1 MDKNLPLFL
10 LAWCS
15 QGGIGD
21 VKDEELRSL
30 FPEKARISKT
40 TSVRADFPKLDYC
53 QNSYTLPTPSDESRE
68 AFFSQIF
75 ENVVEKL
82 NFEITMSNR
91 TQTNE
96 QRRNKRKREVLEVAP
111 EREEVEESESE
122 KEKLDDEHCMRE
134 LRIFLRTVIKEL
146 WKERKF
152 QPFFHAVDEEV
163 VRDYYQVIKN
173 PMDLDQIAENIDD
186 CVYTSIELFLKDLKL
201 IVSNAKSI
209 TDPVRTRLHPWTTNY
224 IFCKSN
230 VRYC

>member
-1 MDKNLPLFL
+1 MKSE
-10 LAWCS
+10 C
-15 QGGIGD
+15 
-21 VKDEELRSL
+21 
-30 FPEKARISKT
+30 RI
-40 TSVRADFPKLDYC
+40 
-53 QNSYTLPTPSDESRE
+53 E
-68 AFFSQIF
+68 
-75 ENVVEKL
+75 
-82 NFEITMSNR
+82 
-91 TQTNE
+91 QTNE

-163 VRDYYQVIKN
+163 VRDYYQIIKN

-201 IVSNAKSI
+201 IVSNAKKYNGPSADSTSLRGRQI
-209 TDPVRTRLHPWTTNY
+209 ISSANQMYDTVIPSYIAFENVSATICGAMCNY
-224 IFCKSN
+224 HKTKSK
-230 VRYC
+230 RRKKC